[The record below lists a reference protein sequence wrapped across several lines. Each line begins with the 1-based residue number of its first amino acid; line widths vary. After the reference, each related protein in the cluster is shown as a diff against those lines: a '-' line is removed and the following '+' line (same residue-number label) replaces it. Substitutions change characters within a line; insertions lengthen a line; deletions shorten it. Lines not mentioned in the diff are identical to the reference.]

1 MQGTVIMLESVQD
14 EILDLEPK
22 NPQQNYLRTLSLT
35 LTTSIIQAGWSLETL
50 TGQSIP
56 VPFLILLVFWLSIV
70 FASFGLFAPPN
81 PATIV
86 MLLLCSIAVS
96 GGIYFIEELDNPA
109 SGLIQI
115 SPEAMRK
122 AVNEIANLT
131 R

>member
-1 MQGTVIMLESVQD
+1 MLESVQD

-35 LTTSIIQAGWSLETL
+35 LTSSIIQARWSLETL

-70 FASFGLFAPPN
+70 FASFGMFAPPN
-81 PATIV
+81 PIAIV